1 MAELISKICTQ
12 NDCVKQNSKLR
23 SVSYLIVHSPGV
35 YPTIVLA
42 ASGKNPWY
50 TRWNK
55 AGVEKMVHGFL
66 DHTGAYQFAP
76 LDLACWQVGTDYGNY
91 NCIGFE
97 FCELSSQE
105 EFDKMWEEGVKL
117 YAWLCRQYGLGADK
131 ILGHYE
137 AHERGFASNHADPK
151 PYFDRFG
158 KTMDQFREAVKK
170 ELSGEEESEEA
181 GAQVEVSQVYNPWK
195 YAKVCNLTEEDPR
208 LNVRKGPGTQYEV
221 IRQLANGN
229 EVDVIEAYTN
239 GWSKI
244 NIVGQTGYVNAH
256 YLNITDREEA
266 AQPVPQPEELGI
278 SYKVGQVY
286 TLTVNLNVRIGPGT
300 SHRQKQRAELT
311 VDGQKNAK
319 AGTMAVLKSGTRVTV
334 KEVQKDGSGN
344 VWIRI
349 PSGWVC
355 AVYQGNNYI
364 S

>member
-35 YPTIVLA
+35 YPATVLA
-42 ASGKNPWY
+42 VSGKNPWY

-97 FCELSSQE
+97 FCELSSQA

-170 ELSGEEESEEA
+170 ELSGEEEGEEA

-195 YAKVCNLTEEDPR
+195 YAKVCNLTQGDPR

-221 IRQLANGN
+221 IRQLSNGN
-229 EVDVIEAYTN
+229 EVDVIETYEN
-239 GWSKI
+239 GWAKI
-244 NIVGQTGYVNAH
+244 NMINEKGYVNAY
-256 YLNITDREEA
+256 YLDMTEKEEGGTKIFYEA
-266 AQPVPQPEELGI
+266 G
-278 SYKVGQVY
+278 KVY
-286 TLTVNLNVRIGPGT
+286 TLQTNLNVRTGPGT
-300 SHRQKQRAELT
+300 QYPQKKRSGLT
-311 VDGQKNAK
+311 ADGQKNAK
-319 AGTMAVLKSGTRVTV
+319 AGTMAVLLKGTRVTA
-334 KEVQKDGSGN
+334 KEIAADGSGDT
-344 VWIRI
+344 WIKI
-349 PSGWVC
+349 PSGWIC
-355 AVYQGNNYI
+355 AIEKGNIYI
-364 S
+364 R